1 MTRRRRTGTPPKARS
16 PDIARSSDI
25 ETDKRPAAGRNGQLP
40 LVEAR
45 RIVADLFTPNPLIY
59 WVDFLFS
66 VGLGWSAFA
75 LALTLQPLSMAQ
87 LGCTAVATLALY
99 RAVIFTHELAHLKKG
114 SFKVFR
120 LVWNV
125 TCGVPLMLPSFTY
138 RGVHNDHHKRDI
150 YGTTADGEYLPFG
163 AQRPYK
169 IIVYLLLIFVLPI
182 IMAGR
187 FIVLAPL
194 SYLHGYLRLL
204 VWERASSLTIDLS
217 YRRPA
222 PSPRDGTT
230 WRFQEAASCL
240 FGLAAMALVAT
251 ALLPYKALVLW
262 YAIAVLIFLLNS
274 LRTLA
279 AHSYRNPGDRP
290 MDLAEQ
296 YLDSVNVPG
305 NPFLTTLWAPVGLR
319 YHATHHLFPALPY
332 HALGTAHRRLI
343 EELPDNEVYLR
354 TTRSS
359 LWNALTRLWNDA
371 ASARVSDG
379 HPANG

>member
-1 MTRRRRTGTPPKARS
+1 MTQPVAR
-16 PDIARSSDI
+16 PSDI
-25 ETDKRPAAGRNGQLP
+25 EADNGPATRQNGQLP

-59 WVDFLFS
+59 WADFLFS
-66 VGLGWSAFA
+66 MGLGWSAFA
-75 LALTLQPLSMAQ
+75 LALTFPVFSMTQ

-99 RAVIFTHELAHLKKG
+99 RAVLFTHELAHFKKG
-114 SFKVFR
+114 TFKVFR
-120 LVWNV
+120 LVWNI
-125 TCGVPLMLPSFTY
+125 TCGVPLMVPSFTY

-150 YGTTADGEYLPFG
+150 YGTIADGEYLPF
-163 AQRPYK
+163 AVERPYK
-169 IIVYLLLIFVLPI
+169 IVVYLLLIFVLPI

-194 SYLHGYLRLL
+194 SYLHGYLRRL

-222 PSPRDGTT
+222 PSRRDGKT
-230 WRFQEAASCL
+230 WRFQEAACCL
-240 FGLAAMALVAT
+240 FGLMAIAFAAV
-251 ALLPYKALVLW
+251 ALLPYKALALW
-262 YAIAVLIFLLNS
+262 YVVAVLIFLLNS

-279 AHSYRNPGDRP
+279 AHCYRNPGDRP
-290 MDLAEQ
+290 MDISEQ

-305 NPFLTTLWAPVGLR
+305 NLFLTTLWAPVGLR

-332 HALGTAHRRLI
+332 HALGMAHRRLI
-343 EELPDNEVYLR
+343 KELPDSEVYLR

-371 ASARVSDG
+371 ASPHVFRG
-379 HPANG
+379 LPENG